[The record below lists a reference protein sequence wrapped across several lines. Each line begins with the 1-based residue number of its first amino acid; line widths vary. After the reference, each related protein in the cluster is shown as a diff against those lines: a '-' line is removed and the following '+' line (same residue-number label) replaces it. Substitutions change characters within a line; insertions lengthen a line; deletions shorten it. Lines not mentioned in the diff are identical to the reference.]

1 MSDPLAG
8 SAYRALARLGVGG
21 SAEVYE
27 ADHVALR
34 KRVVVKVLRAELAQ
48 SLVHLERMR
57 VEAQTLARLAHPN
70 LATVFDSGTTASGRP
85 FFVMEY
91 EDGRTL
97 LDEVRARDHLP
108 VAEAVALVQQLLA
121 GLSAAHAVGVIHRDI
136 KLENLFLCAPRDG
149 HRTLKILDFGIAK
162 VLPDAD
168 ASRAPM
174 PVAIQTLEEIPLG
187 TPRFLSPEQAL
198 CLPVDERTDVYGAGM
213 VLYELLVGRDP
224 FFHVDGYIELLQA
237 HVSQDPFPPSCL
249 SPQALEGAVDDV
261 VLGALA
267 KRPDDRY
274 ATAAEFSAALGMLGC
289 FRRNR
294 AADQPGRVSYRRD
307 RGEADRM
314 GAMNEAPALALGS
327 VFHEYRVV
335 RLLGQGLHGQVFEVA
350 HLHTGQAFALKV
362 MRLEDRNDAKKVQR
376 ALTTAK
382 GAYTIQ
388 HANVVRVHNLSCEPD
403 GMVWM
408 LMELLS
414 GRPLARILT
423 PGRPCSPLFA
433 LNVAIEIAWGLD
445 AAHEVGIIHRDIKP
459 DNVFITAEGVVKIV
473 DFSIAKVIPAGIQ
486 TTQRGYGVGTAAYMA
501 PDTIKGGEPDARF
514 DVYSLGIV
522 LWEMLAGYHPFH
534 DAAGDVNEIIRRQAF
549 VELGP
554 LSLLLHLPEYLDV
567 LIRRATAKDPNQR
580 FFSVAQM
587 AKEMA
592 HVRDQLQED
601 AEAEKIVLRRAPP
614 GEPTL
619 RNPLAHRENR
629 SARVPESEPA
639 PPMPRERVV
648 VATRTAPHALAA
660 TLPLPSASPSAVARV
675 APPAPRRR
683 RARTTT
689 VLVALVVIA
698 SALTIAVALR
708 AVVVHG
714 APAPV
719 AAPPQVGE

>member
-1 MSDPLAG
+1 
-8 SAYRALARLGVGG
+8 
-21 SAEVYE
+21 
-27 ADHVALR
+27 
-34 KRVVVKVLRAELAQ
+34 
-48 SLVHLERMR
+48 
-57 VEAQTLARLAHPN
+57 
-70 LATVFDSGTTASGRP
+70 
-85 FFVMEY
+85 
-91 EDGRTL
+91 
-97 LDEVRARDHLP
+97 
-108 VAEAVALVQQLLA
+108 VALVQQLLA

-162 VLPDAD
+162 VLPSAD

-174 PVAIQTLEEIPLG
+174 PIAIQTLDEIPLG

-198 CLPVDERTDVYGAGM
+198 CLQVDERTDVYGAGM

-224 FFHVDGYIELLQA
+224 FFHVDGYIELLRA
-237 HVSQDPFPPSCL
+237 HVSQVPFPPSCL
-249 SPQALEGAVDDV
+249 SPQSIAIAVDEV
-261 VLGALA
+261 VLRALA

-274 ATAAEFSAALGMLGC
+274 ATAAELSAALGELGD
-289 FRRNR
+289 RRGNG

-307 RGEADRM
+307 RGEPERM

-445 AAHEVGIIHRDIKP
+445 AAHEVGITHRDIKP
-459 DNVFITAEGVVKIV
+459 DNVFITAESVVKIV

-486 TTQRGYGVGTAAYMA
+486 TTQRGYGVGTAACMA

-592 HVRDQLQED
+592 RVRDQLQED
-601 AEAEKIVLRRAPP
+601 AAAEKIVLRRAPP

-675 APPAPRRR
+675 ATPASRRR
-683 RARTTT
+683 RPRTTT